1 MGTDLSGK
9 VSPFFEQLHRE
20 AAALSSYLRRC
31 CEWNIS

>member
-31 CEWNIS
+31 CEGNIS